1 MTNAFDVNSRASITA
16 AVILG
21 TIGVL
26 SFIVQPGLAFGFV
39 STFGTTEEVAN
50 QLLATEGF
58 GMASGALFFAIAS
71 RFLNWRHL
79 VGGAIVAAA
88 LGNMFSALADNP
100 NSAFRAARF
109 LTGLGEGG
117 IIVLSFA
124 MISLTTRIE
133 RNLGIYLSVLLT
145 YGAIGL
151 WLVPFALSAVGLKGV
166 FWFWAILT
174 GASFA
179 TVFYS
184 PQTAAAR
191 AAPSPT
197 AIYVGPVMIAYA
209 VFAILLYNAAIGL
222 AWANLFFIGLE
233 ITPNEGAVANALLVS
248 QFVAILGALFAIVA
262 EKKIS
267 QWAAIISGILVGAA
281 ALAIL
286 MGKSSYAIFLISVS
300 VFNFAWNFLLPF
312 LLSAIEDMRKGE
324 MMTVTIATQIAGL
337 TVAGPLIAAEIFAR
351 NGSIQVAIFTSILLL
366 ILSVIIFVPA
376 KIMHDRLLKA
386 ERTNL

>member
-1 MTNAFDVNSRASITA
+1 M
-16 AVILG
+16 
-21 TIGVL
+21 
-26 SFIVQPGLAFGFV
+26 
-39 STFGTTEEVAN
+39 
-50 QLLATEGF
+50 
-58 GMASGALFFAIAS
+58 
-71 RFLNWRHL
+71 
-79 VGGAIVAAA
+79 
-88 LGNMFSALADNP
+88 
-100 NSAFRAARF
+100 
-109 LTGLGEGG
+109 
-117 IIVLSFA
+117 
-124 MISLTTRIE
+124 
-133 RNLGIYLSVLLT
+133 
-145 YGAIGL
+145 
-151 WLVPFALSAVGLKGV
+151 
-166 FWFWAILT
+166 
-174 GASFA
+174 
-179 TVFYS
+179 
-184 PQTAAAR
+184 
-191 AAPSPT
+191 
-197 AIYVGPVMIAYA
+197 
-209 VFAILLYNAAIGL
+209 
-222 AWANLFFIGLE
+222 
-233 ITPNEGAVANALLVS
+233 LVS